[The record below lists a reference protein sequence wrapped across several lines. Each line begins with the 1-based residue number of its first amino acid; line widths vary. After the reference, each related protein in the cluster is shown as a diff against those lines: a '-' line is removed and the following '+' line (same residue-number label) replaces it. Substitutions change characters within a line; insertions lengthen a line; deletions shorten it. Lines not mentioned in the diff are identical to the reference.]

1 MDWSTFFRDVSVI
14 LASCTAIYGIDAW
27 RREFRGKRQIE
38 LAEDVLTLFYEAY
51 DAVRHIRSPAGF
63 SGEGESR
70 QANPTETDKQ
80 KRMLNTAFIPIER
93 YRSYSEL
100 FSRLHSL
107 QYRFR
112 AQFGTASVKPFDDI
126 RHVTNSIVHSSR
138 MLSHLWTKEDI
149 GYLPEDQLRKHQEKV
164 REFESMIW
172 WESDTDEVSREMDRI
187 ISEIENICHSAI
199 NAHGTLFSIINLPIG
214 RKQS

>member
-1 MDWSTFFRDVSVI
+1 MDWSSFFRDVSVI

-27 RREFRGKRQIE
+27 RREFRGKRQFE

-51 DAVRHIRSPAGF
+51 DAVQHIRSPAGF

-70 QANPTETDKQ
+70 QAQSHETE
-80 KRMLNTAFIPIER
+80 RENRLLNTAFVPVER

-100 FSRLHSL
+100 FGRLRSI

-112 AQFGTASVKPFDDI
+112 AQFGVDSTRPFDDL
-126 RHVTNSIVHSSR
+126 RHITSSIMHSAR
-138 MLSHLWTKEDI
+138 MLAIFWEKATEHMSE
-149 GYLPEDQLRKHQEKV
+149 EQLKRHQEKV

-172 WESDTDEVSREMDRI
+172 SESGGDDVSIEMDRI
-187 ISEIENICHSAI
+187 ISEIEKICHSVIA
-199 NAHGTLFSIINLPIG
+199 ARGTLFSIINLPITH
-214 RKQS
+214 KSS